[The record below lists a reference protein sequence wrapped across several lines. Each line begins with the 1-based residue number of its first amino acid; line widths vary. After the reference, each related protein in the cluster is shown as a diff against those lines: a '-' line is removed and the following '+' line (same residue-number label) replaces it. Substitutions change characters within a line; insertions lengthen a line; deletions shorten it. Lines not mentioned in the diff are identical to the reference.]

1 MVRYKLFALAASAG
15 CAALIA
21 GTTQA
26 QAQQQYN
33 LCDIEN
39 VPASFIERLRD
50 RPDFNAIAQR
60 VANSCPGSLEALT
73 GTATASVGGAAASG
87 GGADEYNLCDIEEVP
102 EDVRARV
109 RGRADFDEILLQMTE
124 VCGDSALILAE
135 GPTASVAQGFSG
147 RRTPE
152 PNENIGGSLNGGGG
166 NGGQSDES
174 EEPAEED
181 DVDIDFGGDD
191 GGDDSSGDDTSDDG
205 DDTTDDGGDTT
216 DDGDDTTDDGDDTT
230 DDGDDTTDDG
240 DDSTDDGDDTS
251 DDGDDNNGQF
261 GCDGCGPGNSEP
273 NENSGVDGDG
283 K

>member
-152 PNENIGGSLNGGGG
+152 PNENIGAIGGSPNSGGG
-166 NGGQSDES
+166 NGGN
-174 EEPAEED
+174 
-181 DVDIDFGGDD
+181 D
-191 GGDDSSGDDTSDDG
+191 GGDPENG
-205 DDTTDDGGDTT
+205 GGDPENGG
-216 DDGDDTTDDGDDTT
+216 GDPENGGGDPENGG
-230 DDGDDTTDDG
+230 GDPENGGG
-240 DDSTDDGDDTS
+240 DPE
-251 DDGDDNNGQF
+251 NGGGGPQN
-261 GCDGCGPGNSEP
+261 PGNDKPVGNSPFDDETGDEP
-273 NENSGVDGDG
+273 SGKKDKEKGGPKD